1 MRQRSKSGGATLQF
15 GRLAMLYYPDRCY
28 KSAVRMFREELR
40 LTRGLYEALL
50 DTGYRDTQRLLSLRQ
65 LRVIEEFLGEA

>member
-1 MRQRSKSGGATLQF
+1 
-15 GRLAMLYYPDRCY
+15 
-28 KSAVRMFREELR
+28 MFREELR